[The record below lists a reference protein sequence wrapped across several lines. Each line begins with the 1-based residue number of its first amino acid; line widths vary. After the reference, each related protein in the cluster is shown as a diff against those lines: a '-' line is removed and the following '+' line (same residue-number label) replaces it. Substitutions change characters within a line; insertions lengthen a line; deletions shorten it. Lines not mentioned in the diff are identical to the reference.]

1 MALFDLAIKS
11 ITIKVDLWTSKIIP
25 QSFKIINQK
34 DLKKM
39 KKQINLRQEDI
50 TNNIYDRSVG
60 KLAAK

>member
-11 ITIKVDLWTSKIIP
+11 ITIKVDLCTSKIIP

-60 KLAAK
+60 NLAAK